1 MTTAIETDF
10 LEKLS
15 GSAGLSVEDQLRLA
29 QSVLG
34 QMRESVVITGN
45 DLEAPGPVIIYVNE
59 AFTRM
64 TGWRAEEVV
73 GRANPRILQGP
84 NTTRKTMDRLRARL
98 EKGEVFEG
106 EDINYRKDGS
116 EFYIDWYIE
125 ALRDEAGAIRYW
137 VAIQKDITERRALE
151 AQLLQ
156 AQRLEGIGM
165 LASGISHDLNNV
177 LAPVMMGCDY
187 LRGKVTDPQAV
198 QFIALLEEAAER
210 GAGLVRQILS
220 FGRGLTGGGAV
231 VEPRHIIS
239 EITRM
244 AKATFSKT
252 VRVVADTP
260 IGGWNVET
268 DATQLHQILLNL
280 CVNARD
286 AVGDSGTITLAAS
299 NVEIT
304 TPRST
309 MRGELAPGRYVMLA
323 VIDTGSGMPPEVLR
337 AIFDPFFSTKAPGKG
352 TGLGLATLAM
362 IVKNQRGG
370 IEIRTAPGEGTTFQ
384 IYLPAAVA
392 TARVEDAVPPLTQSG
407 RGRSILVADDEAA
420 ISAILRETLQSAGYC
435 VTTAS
440 DGMAALAIALE
451 AKPDLAVIDL
461 LMPAVG
467 GALVIQELRA
477 RQPGLPVIVIS
488 GLSRDE
494 SMQRAPSAT
503 AYLQK
508 PFTLAELLAAT
519 DEALSTA

>member
-1 MTTAIETDF
+1 
-10 LEKLS
+10 
-15 GSAGLSVEDQLRLA
+15 
-29 QSVLG
+29 
-34 QMRESVVITGN
+34 
-45 DLEAPGPVIIYVNE
+45 
-59 AFTRM
+59 
-64 TGWRAEEVV
+64 
-73 GRANPRILQGP
+73 
-84 NTTRKTMDRLRARL
+84 
-98 EKGEVFEG
+98 
-106 EDINYRKDGS
+106 
-116 EFYIDWYIE
+116 
-125 ALRDEAGAIRYW
+125 
-137 VAIQKDITERRALE
+137 
-151 AQLLQ
+151 
-156 AQRLEGIGM
+156 
-165 LASGISHDLNNV
+165 
-177 LAPVMMGCDY
+177 
-187 LRGKVTDPQAV
+187 
-198 QFIALLEEAAER
+198 
-210 GAGLVRQILS
+210 
-220 FGRGLTGGGAV
+220 
-231 VEPRHIIS
+231 
-239 EITRM
+239 
-244 AKATFSKT
+244 
-252 VRVVADTP
+252 
-260 IGGWNVET
+260 
-268 DATQLHQILLNL
+268 
-280 CVNARD
+280 
-286 AVGDSGTITLAAS
+286 
-299 NVEIT
+299 VEIT